1 LKKSFEKS
9 RLVPN
14 PYKHL
19 LNLNIVLQPVGDRQL
34 GQSAVFPAVSAFL
47 PDESELVPEHGV
59 PHTGDPTS
67 SILHISVYW

>member
-1 LKKSFEKS
+1 M
-9 RLVPN
+9 
-14 PYKHL
+14 
-19 LNLNIVLQPVGDRQL
+19 LQPVGDRQL